1 MNNRRLGKNN
11 RRSEWK
17 LNIKLC
23 NEWNFQDAI
32 GISLGNQMP
41 GFPTFSSG
49 LEEHQLLLTGWKV
62 PLHLVQQIRNGLW
75 VEVWFEY
82 LIQIVEKLD
91 IKRGRYLKTIIGD
104 NLDNSTMLN
113 FCACSLLVILVF
125 ILYLVFI
132 LFKYL
137 VVRHFKVGEK
147 LNLSLGPC
155 YFS

>member
-1 MNNRRLGKNN
+1 M
-11 RRSEWK
+11 
-17 LNIKLC
+17 
-23 NEWNFQDAI
+23 
-32 GISLGNQMP
+32 
-41 GFPTFSSG
+41 
-49 LEEHQLLLTGWKV
+49 
-62 PLHLVQQIRNGLW
+62 
-75 VEVWFEY
+75 
-82 LIQIVEKLD
+82 EKLD

-147 LNLSLGPC
+147 LNFSLGPC
-155 YFS
+155 YLS